1 MVSANQT
8 RIAAVLG
15 GKHHLR
21 VPLYQRRYAWKRDEW
36 TALWDDVLHLAL
48 ARKADSGER
57 HFLGSVVLAPT
68 PNGAA
73 DARLVID
80 GQQRLLTTSLLLSAL
95 RDGESRLPAPLRA
108 RVDRCLLVASGKGG
122 PLKRLKLLPTQ
133 FDQNAFSRVV
143 HRQELEPAHEATKAY
158 LFFLKRL
165 ASMQQGDDENVE
177 GMATAEVVRAV
188 LDGLECVSVVADDSD
203 NVHRIFESLNNR
215 GQPLTQA
222 DLIRNYVFMR
232 LSSNAED
239 FHEYTW
245 KPLEERFSAD
255 ELTQLFWLDL
265 VRDRPTITQR
275 QTYVEQQKK
284 LHKKTTPTSLK
295 KAIDE
300 VVCAGASWDR
310 ILRPEHELSKVVRNR
325 LERLKEW
332 KTTTVWPVLMFL
344 LEERERGASTSAQV
358 ARAMQH
364 LESYFV
370 RRVVIGRA
378 TDNMNRVL
386 LAAPQSMR
394 ESDEPVD
401 VALRRYLSGEN
412 KHWATDDELRRE
424 VGTKAFYNHGKAFQK
439 TLILTW
445 LELELAGGEYVLA
458 DDFTVE
464 HVMPQTPTSAWR
476 AEVKSGAAPG
486 ENVDLLYSGLVN
498 TLGNLTLARS
508 GRNSQMGNKSFADKK
523 AILAKHGSGLQMTKE
538 ITKKHHWRPDDIRKR
553 SAVMVERIIKTWP
566 GPLEK

>member
-1 MVSANQT
+1 MVAANQT
-8 RIAAVLG
+8 RIAAVLA
-15 GKHHLR
+15 GKYQLR

-36 TALWDDVLHLAL
+36 AALWDDVLHLVL
-48 ARKADSGER
+48 DRQEDPVER

-68 PNGAA
+68 PDGSAN
-73 DARLVID
+73 ARLVID
-80 GQQRLLTTSLLLSAL
+80 GQQRLLTTSLLLCAL
-95 RDGESRLPAPLRA
+95 RDGDVRLPAALRS
-108 RVDRCLLVASGKGG
+108 RVDRCLLVTSGKGG
-122 PLKRLKLLPTQ
+122 PMRRLKLLPTQ
-133 FDQNAFSRVV
+133 FDQNAFSRIV
-143 HRQELEPAHEATKAY
+143 HGQELELGHEASKAY
-158 LFFLKRL
+158 QFFVKRL
-165 ASMQQGDDENVE
+165 ALMQQGEDENPDGV
-177 GMATAEVVRAV
+177 TRVDVVRAV
-188 LDGLECVSVVADDSD
+188 LDGLECVTVVADDSD

-232 LSSNAED
+232 LSSRAED

-284 LHKKTTPTSLK
+284 LHRVNAAGLK
-295 KAIDE
+295 QAIDD
-300 VVCAGASWDR
+300 VVQAGSLWDR
-310 ILRPEHELSKVVRNR
+310 ILRPEHESSKLVRNR
-325 LERLKEW
+325 LERLREW

-344 LEERERGASTSAQV
+344 LEERQHGNATSAQI
-358 ARAMQH
+358 AKAMQY

-386 LAAPQSMR
+386 LAAPQSIR
-394 ESDEPVD
+394 GRDEPVD
-401 VALRRYLSGEN
+401 VALRRYLSEPG
-412 KHWATDDELRRE
+412 KHWATDEELRQE
-424 VGTKAFYNHGKAFQK
+424 VGAKAFYNHGKAFQK

-464 HVMPQTPTSAWR
+464 HVMPQTPTPAWR

-486 ENVDLLYSGLVN
+486 ENAELLYAGLVN

-508 GRNSQMGNKSFADKK
+508 SRNSQMGNKSFSEKK
-523 AILAKHGSGLQMTKE
+523 AILAKYGSGLQMTKE
-538 ITKKHHWRPDDIRKR
+538 ITKKHRWRPEDIRKR

-566 GPLEK
+566 GPIID

>member
-1 MVSANQT
+1 M
-8 RIAAVLG
+8 
-15 GKHHLR
+15 
-21 VPLYQRRYAWKRDEW
+21 
-36 TALWDDVLHLAL
+36 
-48 ARKADSGER
+48 
-57 HFLGSVVLAPT
+57 
-68 PNGAA
+68 
-73 DARLVID
+73 
-80 GQQRLLTTSLLLSAL
+80 
-95 RDGESRLPAPLRA
+95 
-108 RVDRCLLVASGKGG
+108 
-122 PLKRLKLLPTQ
+122 
-133 FDQNAFSRVV
+133 
-143 HRQELEPAHEATKAY
+143 
-158 LFFLKRL
+158 
-165 ASMQQGDDENVE
+165 
-177 GMATAEVVRAV
+177 
-188 LDGLECVSVVADDSD
+188 SVVADQSD

-232 LSSNAED
+232 LSSSAED

-245 KPLEERFSAD
+245 KPLEEKFSAE

-284 LHKKTTPTSLK
+284 LHKVTPAGLK
-295 KAIDE
+295 RAIDE
-300 VVCAGASWDR
+300 VVQAGALWER
-310 ILRPEHELSKVVRNR
+310 ILRPETESSKLVRNR
-325 LERLKEW
+325 LERVKDW
-332 KTTTVWPVLMFL
+332 KTTTAWPVLMFL
-344 LEERERGASTSAQV
+344 LGERERGAATSAEV
-358 ARAMQH
+358 ARAMKY

-386 LAAPQSMR
+386 LAAPQSMLQ
-394 ESDEPVD
+394 SHEPVD
-401 VALRRYLSGEN
+401 VALRRYLSGEG

-464 HVMPQTPTSAWR
+464 HVMPQTATAAWR
-476 AEVKSGAAPG
+476 AEVRSGAAPG

-523 AILAKHGSGLQMTKE
+523 AILAKYGSGLQMTKE

-553 SAVMVERIIKTWP
+553 SAVMVERIVKTWP
-566 GPLEK
+566 GPLGE

>member
-1 MVSANQT
+1 MVSAKQT
-8 RIAAVLG
+8 RFTAVLS
-15 GKHHLR
+15 GKYQLR
-21 VPLYQRRYAWKRDEW
+21 VPLYQRRYAWKRDAW

-48 ARKADSGER
+48 DQETDPGAR

-73 DARLVID
+73 HARLVID
-80 GQQRLLTTSLLLSAL
+80 GQQRLLTTSLLLCAL
-95 RDGESRLPAPLRA
+95 RDSEPRLPAALRT
-108 RVDRCLLVASGKGG
+108 RVERCLLVPGGRGG

-143 HRQELEPAHEATKAY
+143 HRQELEPGHEASKAY
-158 LFFLKRL
+158 QFFQKRL
-165 ASMQQGDDENVE
+165 VSMQQGQDENVE
-177 GMATAEVVRAV
+177 GVTTAEVVRAV
-188 LDGLECVSVVADDSD
+188 LDGLECVSVVADASD

-284 LHKKTTPTSLK
+284 LHKVSTAGLK

-300 VVCAGASWDR
+300 VVQAGTLWDR
-310 ILRPEHELSKVVRNR
+310 ILRPEGEPSKPVRNR

-344 LEERERGASTSAQV
+344 LEQRDRGAATSAEV
-358 ARAMQH
+358 ARAMRY

-394 ESDEPVD
+394 ESDDPVD
-401 VALRRYLSGEN
+401 LALRRYLSGEN
-412 KHWATDDELRRE
+412 KHWATDEELRRE

-439 TLILTW
+439 TLILSW

-464 HVMPQTPTSAWR
+464 HVMPQTPTAAWR

-523 AILAKHGSGLQMTKE
+523 AVLAKHGSGLQMTKE

-566 GPLEK
+566 GPLEG

>member
-8 RIAAVLG
+8 RIATVLS
-15 GKHHLR
+15 GKYQLR

-36 TALWDDVLHLAL
+36 AALWDDVLHLAL
-48 ARKADSGER
+48 DRKNDSEER

-80 GQQRLLTTSLLLSAL
+80 GQQRLLTTSLLLCAL
-95 RDGESRLPAPLRA
+95 RDGDSRPPAALRA
-108 RVDRCLLVASGKGG
+108 RIDRCLLVGSGKGG

-133 FDQNAFSRVV
+133 FDQIAFSRVV
-143 HRQELEPAHEATKAY
+143 HRQELEPGHEASKAY
-158 LFFLKRL
+158 RFFLKKL
-165 ASMQQGDDENVE
+165 ESLQQGDDENVE
-177 GMATAEVVRAV
+177 GVTTAEVARAM
-188 LDGLECVSVVADDSD
+188 LDGLECVSVVADQSD

-232 LSSNAED
+232 LSSSAED

-245 KPLEERFSAD
+245 KPLEEKFSAE

-284 LHKKTTPTSLK
+284 LHKVTPAGLK
-295 KAIDE
+295 RAIDE
-300 VVCAGASWDR
+300 VVQAGALWER
-310 ILRPEHELSKVVRNR
+310 ILRPETESSKLVRNR
-325 LERLKEW
+325 LERLKDW
-332 KTTTVWPVLMFL
+332 KTTTAWPVLMFL
-344 LEERERGASTSAQV
+344 LGERERGAATSAEV
-358 ARAMQH
+358 ARAMKY

-386 LAAPQSMR
+386 LAAPQSMLQ
-394 ESDEPVD
+394 SHEPVD
-401 VALRRYLSGEN
+401 VALRRYLSGEG

-464 HVMPQTPTSAWR
+464 HVMPQTATAAWR
-476 AEVKSGAAPG
+476 AEVRSGAAPG

-523 AILAKHGSGLQMTKE
+523 AILAKYGSGLQMTKE

-553 SAVMVERIIKTWP
+553 SAVMVERIVKTWP
-566 GPLEK
+566 GPLGE

>member
-1 MVSANQT
+1 MVAANQT
-8 RIAAVLG
+8 RIASVLS
-15 GKHHLR
+15 GKNQLR
-21 VPLYQRRYAWKRDEW
+21 VPLYQRRYAWRREEW

-48 ARKADSGER
+48 ERKSDPSAR

-80 GQQRLLTTSLLLSAL
+80 GQQRLLTASLLLCAL
-95 RDGESRLPAPLRA
+95 RNDESPCPAALRA
-108 RVDRCLLVASGKGG
+108 RVDRCLLTVAGKGG
-122 PLKRLKLLPTQ
+122 PLNRLKLLPTQ
-133 FDQNAFSRVV
+133 FDQTAFSRVV
-143 HRQELEPAHEATKAY
+143 HRQDLEPAHQVSKAY
-158 LFFLKRL
+158 DFFLKRL
-165 ASMQQGDDENVE
+165 AAMQQGTDEHVD
-177 GMATAEVVRAV
+177 GVTTAEVVRAV
-188 LDGLECVSVVADDSD
+188 LDGLECVAVVADDSD
-203 NVHRIFESLNNR
+203 NVHSIFESLNNR

-245 KPLEERFSAD
+245 KPLEEKFSAD

-265 VRDRPTITQR
+265 VRTRPTITQR

-284 LHKKTTPTSLK
+284 LHKVTTIGLK
-295 KAIDE
+295 RAIDE
-300 VVCAGASWDR
+300 VVRAGALWER
-310 ILRPEHELSKVVRNR
+310 ILRPVGEPSKPVRNR

-332 KTTTVWPVLMFL
+332 KTTTAWPVLMFL
-344 LEERERGASTSAQV
+344 LEQRELGDATSAEV
-358 ARAMQH
+358 ARAMLY

-386 LAAPQSMR
+386 LAAPQSIR
-394 ESDEPVD
+394 GNADSVD
-401 VALRRYLSGEN
+401 TALRRYLSGDD

-424 VGTKAFYNHGKAFQK
+424 VGAKAFYNHGKAFQK
-439 TLILTW
+439 TLILSW
-445 LELELAGGEYVLA
+445 LELDLAGGEYVLA

-464 HVMPQTPTSAWR
+464 HVMPQTPTPAWR
-476 AEVKSGAAPG
+476 AEVKSGAAAG

-538 ITKKHHWRPDDIRKR
+538 ITKKHHWRPDDIRRR
-553 SAVMVERIIKTWP
+553 SDVMVERIIKTWP
-566 GPLEK
+566 GPLER

>member
-1 MVSANQT
+1 MVAASQT
-8 RIAAVLG
+8 RIAAVLA
-15 GKHHLR
+15 GKYQLR

-36 TALWDDVLHLAL
+36 SALWDDVLHLAL
-48 ARKADSGER
+48 DRQEDPGER

-68 PNGAA
+68 PDGSEN
-73 DARLVID
+73 ARLVID
-80 GQQRLLTTSLLLSAL
+80 GQQRLLTTSLLLCAL
-95 RDGESRLPAPLRA
+95 RDGGVRLPAALRT
-108 RVDRCLLVASGKGG
+108 RVDRCLLVTSGKGG
-122 PLKRLKLLPTQ
+122 PIRRLKLLPTQ
-133 FDQNAFSRVV
+133 FDQNAFSRIV
-143 HRQELEPAHEATKAY
+143 HGHELEMGHEASKAY
-158 LFFLKRL
+158 QFFLKRL
-165 ASMQQGDDENVE
+165 ALMQQGEDENVE
-177 GMATAEVVRAV
+177 GVTCVDVVRAV
-188 LDGLECVSVVADDSD
+188 LDGLECVTVVADDSD

-232 LSSNAED
+232 LSSRAED

-284 LHKKTTPTSLK
+284 LHKVSDAGLK
-295 KAIDE
+295 QAIDD
-300 VVCAGASWDR
+300 VVQAGSLWER
-310 ILRPEHELSKVVRNR
+310 ILRPEHESSKLVRNR

-344 LEERERGASTSAQV
+344 LEERQQGNATSAQI
-358 ARAMQH
+358 AKAMQY

-370 RRVVIGRA
+370 RRVVVGRA

-386 LAAPQSMR
+386 LAAPQAIRGSN
-394 ESDEPVD
+394 ESVD
-401 VALRRYLSGEN
+401 VALRRYLSEPG
-412 KHWATDDELRRE
+412 KHWATDEELRQE
-424 VGTKAFYNHGKAFQK
+424 VVAKSFYNHGKAFQK

-464 HVMPQTPTSAWR
+464 HVMPQTPTPAWR
-476 AEVKSGAAPG
+476 AEVRSGAAPG
-486 ENVDLLYSGLVN
+486 ESAELLYAGLVN

-508 GRNSQMGNKSFADKK
+508 GRNSQMGNKSFAEKK
-523 AILAKHGSGLQMTKE
+523 AILAKYGSGLQMTKE
-538 ITKKHHWRPDDIRKR
+538 ITKKHRWRPEDIRKR
-553 SAVMVERIIKTWP
+553 SVVMVERIIKTWP
-566 GPLEK
+566 GPIAD

>member
-1 MVSANQT
+1 MVSAKQT
-8 RIAAVLG
+8 RFTAVLS
-15 GKHHLR
+15 GKYQLR
-21 VPLYQRRYAWKRDEW
+21 VPLYQRRYAWKRDAW
-36 TALWDDVLHLAL
+36 TALWGDVLHLAL
-48 ARKADSGER
+48 DQQTDPAAR

-68 PNGAA
+68 PNGAPH
-73 DARLVID
+73 ARLVID
-80 GQQRLLTTSLLLSAL
+80 GQQRLLTTSLLLCAL
-95 RDGESRLPAPLRA
+95 RDSEPRLPAALRT
-108 RVDRCLLVASGKGG
+108 RVERCLLVPRGRGG

-143 HRQELEPAHEATKAY
+143 HQQELEPGHEASKAY
-158 LFFLKRL
+158 QFFQRRL
-165 ASMQQGDDENVE
+165 VSMQQGQDENVE
-177 GMATAEVVRAV
+177 GVTTAEVVRVV
-188 LDGLECVSVVADDSD
+188 LDGLECVSVVAQASD

-284 LHKKTTPTSLK
+284 LHKVSTTGLK

-300 VVCAGASWDR
+300 VVHAGALWDR
-310 ILRPEHELSKVVRNR
+310 ILRPEGEPSKPVRNR

-344 LEERERGASTSAQV
+344 LEERDRGTATSPEI
-358 ARAMQH
+358 ARAMQY

-386 LAAPQSMR
+386 LAAPQSVR
-394 ESDEPVD
+394 DSDDPVD
-401 VALRRYLSGEN
+401 LALRRYLSGEN

-439 TLILTW
+439 TLILSW

-464 HVMPQTPTSAWR
+464 HVMPQTPTAAWR
-476 AEVKSGAAPG
+476 AEVRSGAAPG

-523 AILAKHGSGLQMTKE
+523 AVLAKHGSGLQMTKE

-566 GPLEK
+566 GPLEG

>member
-1 MVSANQT
+1 MVSAKQT
-8 RIAAVLG
+8 RFTAVLS
-15 GKHHLR
+15 GKYQLR
-21 VPLYQRRYAWKRDEW
+21 VPLYQRRYAWKRDAW

-48 ARKADSGER
+48 DRKTDSGER

-73 DARLVID
+73 HARLVID
-80 GQQRLLTTSLLLSAL
+80 GQQRLLTTSLLLCAL
-95 RDGESRLPAPLRA
+95 RDSEPRLPAALRA
-108 RVDRCLLVASGKGG
+108 RVERCLLVPGGRGG

-143 HRQELEPAHEATKAY
+143 HRQELEPGHEASKAY
-158 LFFLKRL
+158 QFFQKRL
-165 ASMQQGDDENVE
+165 VSMQQGQDENVE
-177 GMATAEVVRAV
+177 GVTTAEVVRAV
-188 LDGLECVSVVADDSD
+188 LDGLECVSVVADASD

-284 LHKKTTPTSLK
+284 LHKVSTAGLK

-300 VVCAGASWDR
+300 VVQAGALWDR
-310 ILRPEHELSKVVRNR
+310 ILRPAGESSKPVRNR

-344 LEERERGASTSAQV
+344 LEERERGAATSAEV
-358 ARAMQH
+358 ARAMRY

-401 VALRRYLSGEN
+401 LALRRYLSGEN

-439 TLILTW
+439 TLILSW

-464 HVMPQTPTSAWR
+464 HVMPQTPTAAWR

-523 AILAKHGSGLQMTKE
+523 AVLAKHGSGLQMTKE

-566 GPLEK
+566 GPLEG

>member
-1 MVSANQT
+1 MVSAKQT
-8 RIAAVLG
+8 RFTAVLS
-15 GKHHLR
+15 GKYQLR
-21 VPLYQRRYAWKRDEW
+21 VPLYQRRYAWKRDAW

-48 ARKADSGER
+48 DQETDPGAR

-73 DARLVID
+73 HARLVID
-80 GQQRLLTTSLLLSAL
+80 GQQRLLTTSLLLCAL
-95 RDGESRLPAPLRA
+95 RDSEPRLPAALRT
-108 RVDRCLLVASGKGG
+108 RVERCLLVPGGRGG

-143 HRQELEPAHEATKAY
+143 HRQELEPGHEASKAY
-158 LFFLKRL
+158 QFFQKRL
-165 ASMQQGDDENVE
+165 VSMQQGQDENVE
-177 GMATAEVVRAV
+177 GVTTAEVVRAV
-188 LDGLECVSVVADDSD
+188 LDGLECVSVVADASD

-284 LHKKTTPTSLK
+284 LHKVSTAGLK

-300 VVCAGASWDR
+300 VVQAGTLWDR
-310 ILRPEHELSKVVRNR
+310 ILRPEGEPSKPVRNR

-344 LEERERGASTSAQV
+344 LEQRDRGAATSAEV
-358 ARAMQH
+358 ARAMRY

-394 ESDEPVD
+394 ESDDPVD
-401 VALRRYLSGEN
+401 LALRRYLSGEN
-412 KHWATDDELRRE
+412 KHWATDEELRRE

-439 TLILTW
+439 TLILSW

-464 HVMPQTPTSAWR
+464 HVMPQTPTAAWR

-523 AILAKHGSGLQMTKE
+523 AVLAKHGSGLQMAKE

-566 GPLEK
+566 GPLEG

>member
-1 MVSANQT
+1 MVSAKQT
-8 RIAAVLG
+8 RFTAVLS
-15 GKHHLR
+15 GKYQLR
-21 VPLYQRRYAWKRDEW
+21 VPLYQRRYAWKRDAW

-48 ARKADSGER
+48 DQETDPGAR

-73 DARLVID
+73 HARLVID
-80 GQQRLLTTSLLLSAL
+80 GQQRLLTTSLLLCAL
-95 RDGESRLPAPLRA
+95 RDSEPRLPAALRT
-108 RVDRCLLVASGKGG
+108 RVERCLLVPGGRGG

-143 HRQELEPAHEATKAY
+143 HRQELEPGHEASKAY
-158 LFFLKRL
+158 QFFQKRL
-165 ASMQQGDDENVE
+165 VSMQQGQDENVE
-177 GMATAEVVRAV
+177 GVTTAEVVRAV
-188 LDGLECVSVVADDSD
+188 LDGLECVSVVADASD

-284 LHKKTTPTSLK
+284 LHKVSTAGLK

-300 VVCAGASWDR
+300 VVQAGTLWDR
-310 ILRPEHELSKVVRNR
+310 ILRPEGEPSKPVRNR

-344 LEERERGASTSAQV
+344 LEQRDRGAATSAEV
-358 ARAMQH
+358 ARAMRY

-386 LAAPQSMR
+386 LAAPQSMQ
-394 ESDEPVD
+394 ESDDPVD
-401 VALRRYLSGEN
+401 LALRRYLSGEN
-412 KHWATDDELRRE
+412 KHWATDEELRRE

-439 TLILTW
+439 TLILSW

-464 HVMPQTPTSAWR
+464 HVMPQTPTAAWR

-523 AILAKHGSGLQMTKE
+523 AVLAKHGSGLQMTKE

-566 GPLEK
+566 GPLEG

>member
-1 MVSANQT
+1 MVSAKQT
-8 RIAAVLG
+8 RFAAVLS
-15 GKHHLR
+15 GKYQLR

-48 ARKADSGER
+48 DQKTDPGAR

-73 DARLVID
+73 HARLVID
-80 GQQRLLTTSLLLSAL
+80 GQQRLLTTSLLLCAL
-95 RDGESRLPAPLRA
+95 RDSEPRLPAALRT
-108 RVDRCLLVASGKGG
+108 RVERCLLVPGGRGG

-143 HRQELEPAHEATKAY
+143 HRQELEPGREASKAY
-158 LFFLKRL
+158 QFFLKRL
-165 ASMQQGDDENVE
+165 VSMQQGQDENVE
-177 GMATAEVVRAV
+177 GVTTAEVVRAL
-188 LDGLECVSVVADDSD
+188 LDGLECVSVVADASD

-284 LHKKTTPTSLK
+284 LHKVSTAGLK
-295 KAIDE
+295 KEIDK
-300 VVCAGASWDR
+300 VVQAGALWDR
-310 ILRPEHELSKVVRNR
+310 ILRPEGEPSKPVRNR

-344 LEERERGASTSAQV
+344 LEERDRGAATSAEV
-358 ARAMQH
+358 ARGMRY

-394 ESDEPVD
+394 ESDDPVD
-401 VALRRYLSGEN
+401 LALRRYLSGEN

-439 TLILTW
+439 TLILSW

-464 HVMPQTPTSAWR
+464 HVMPQTPTAAWR

-523 AILAKHGSGLQMTKE
+523 AVLAKHGSGLQMTKE

-566 GPLEK
+566 GPLEG

>member
-1 MVSANQT
+1 MVSAKQT
-8 RIAAVLG
+8 RFAAVLS
-15 GKHHLR
+15 GKYQLR

-48 ARKADSGER
+48 DRKTDSAER

-73 DARLVID
+73 HARLVID
-80 GQQRLLTTSLLLSAL
+80 GQQRLLTTSLLLCAL
-95 RDGESRLPAPLRA
+95 RDSEPRLPAALRT
-108 RVDRCLLVASGKGG
+108 RVERCLLVPGERGG

-143 HRQELEPAHEATKAY
+143 HRQELEPGREASKAY
-158 LFFLKRL
+158 QFFLRRL
-165 ASMQQGDDENVE
+165 VLMQQGQDENVE
-177 GMATAEVVRAV
+177 GVTTAEVVRAV
-188 LDGLECVSVVADDSD
+188 LDGLECVSVVADASD

-284 LHKKTTPTSLK
+284 LHKVSTAGLK

-300 VVCAGASWDR
+300 VVQAGALWDR
-310 ILRPEHELSKVVRNR
+310 ILRPEGEPSKPVRNR

-344 LEERERGASTSAQV
+344 LEERDRGAATSAEV
-358 ARAMQH
+358 ARAMRY

-394 ESDEPVD
+394 ESDDPVD
-401 VALRRYLSGEN
+401 LALRRYLSGEN

-439 TLILTW
+439 TLILSW

-464 HVMPQTPTSAWR
+464 HVMPQTPTAAWR
-476 AEVKSGAAPG
+476 AEVRSGAAPG

-523 AILAKHGSGLQMTKE
+523 AVLAKHGSGLQMTKE

-566 GPLEK
+566 GPLEG

>member
-8 RIAAVLG
+8 RVAAVLA
-15 GKHHLR
+15 GKYQLR
-21 VPLYQRRYAWKRDEW
+21 VPLYQRRYAWKRDAW

-48 ARKADSGER
+48 DRKRDSGER

-68 PNGAA
+68 PNGAP

-80 GQQRLLTTSLLLSAL
+80 GQQRLLTTSLLLCAL
-95 RDGESRLPAPLRA
+95 RDGDSRLPAALRA
-108 RVDRCLLVASGKGG
+108 RIDRCLLVASETGG

-143 HRQELEPAHEATKAY
+143 HRQELEPGHEASKAY
-158 LFFLKRL
+158 DFFLKRL
-165 ASMQQGDDENVE
+165 AWMQQGEDENVE
-177 GMATAEVVRAV
+177 GVTAAEAARAV
-188 LDGLECVSVVADDSD
+188 LDGLECVSVVADNSD

-284 LHKKTTPTSLK
+284 LHKVTNAGLK
-295 KAIDE
+295 RAIEDI
-300 VVCAGASWDR
+300 VQAGALWDR
-310 ILRPEHELSKVVRNR
+310 ILRPEREPSKLVRNR

-344 LEERERGASTSAQV
+344 LEEREHGHVKSAEV
-358 ARAMQH
+358 ARAMQY

-386 LAAPQSMR
+386 LNAPQSMM

-401 VALRRYLSGEN
+401 VALRRYLSGGG

-464 HVMPQTPTSAWR
+464 HVMPQTPTAAWR

-486 ENVDLLYSGLVN
+486 ENGL
-498 TLGNLTLARS
+498 S
-508 GRNSQMGNKSFADKK
+508 
-523 AILAKHGSGLQMTKE
+523 
-538 ITKKHHWRPDDIRKR
+538 
-553 SAVMVERIIKTWP
+553 
-566 GPLEK
+566 